1 VSKSTRGNSTSAK
14 YRQYILAA
22 VFGAMVLY
30 FGGEWVLKT
39 LQNPIDTARLKTER
53 LKKEIK
59 KRENELAR
67 ARKAAKQLAVWETQS
82 LPADVEVARSLY
94 QAWLV
99 ELVDEV
105 KLDDPSVNSGEPVSR
120 QGMYHT
126 LPFSVRGRGTL
137 EQLAG
142 FLFVFYRTDLLH
154 QVRSLNITPLANSDR
169 LDLSMSIEALVL
181 PGAGPERR
189 KGDTAEQAQ
198 ETIFAEF
205 RRRAWR
211 NSQRLAS
218 AALADYDPIV
228 QRNLFGIGG
237 SPDPTDHTYLTA
249 VSSVDGEPQAWFTLR
264 AAGEVLKLRKGDQ
277 LEVKQSSGTIAF
289 SGKIAEIDGSD
300 VIIETDDGER
310 WLLTLGESL
319 TDAYAL
325 PPEF

>member
-1 VSKSTRGNSTSAK
+1 MSKPSRGSSTLMQ

-22 VFGAMVLY
+22 IFGAMLLY
-30 FGGEWVLKT
+30 FGGEWVLAT
-39 LQNPIDTARLKTER
+39 LQDPIDSASQKTKRLKE
-53 LKKEIK
+53 EIK

-67 ARKAAKQLAVWETQS
+67 ARKAAKQLTVWETQS
-82 LPADVEVARSLY
+82 LPADIEVARSLY

-137 EQLAG
+137 EQLTG
-142 FLFVFYRTDLLH
+142 LLFVFYRTDLLH
-154 QVRSLNITPLANSDR
+154 QIRSLNITPLANSDR
-169 LDLSMSIEALVL
+169 LDLSLSIEALVL

-211 NSQRLAS
+211 DSQRLSS

-228 QRNLFGIGG
+228 RRNLFGIGG

-249 VSSVDGEPQAWFTLR
+249 VSSVDGEPQVWLTLR
-264 AAGEVLKLRKGDQ
+264 AAGEVLKLRKGESFVVGQ
-277 LEVKQSSGTIAF
+277 FSGTIA
-289 SGKIAEIDGSD
+289 EIEGSD
-300 VIIETDDGER
+300 VIIEADDGER

-319 TDAYAL
+319 TEAYAL

>member
-1 VSKSTRGNSTSAK
+1 MNKSTDVNSTFAK
-14 YRQYILAA
+14 YRPYILAA
-22 VFGAMVLY
+22 VFGGILLY
-30 FGGEWVLKT
+30 FGGEWVLEM
-39 LQNPIDTARLKTER
+39 LQGPIERASQKTER
-53 LKKEIK
+53 LKQEIK
-59 KRENELAR
+59 KREDELAR
-67 ARKAAKQLAVWETQS
+67 ARRAAKQLAVWETQS
-82 LPADVEVARSLY
+82 LPADIEVARSLY

-142 FLFVFYRTDLLH
+142 LLFVFYRTDLLH

-169 LDLSMSIEALVL
+169 LDLSIAIEALVL
-181 PGAGPERR
+181 PGAGPEGR
-189 KGDTAEQAQ
+189 KGDTALETQ

-218 AALADYDPIV
+218 VTLADYDPIV

-237 SPDPTDHTYLTA
+237 SPDPTDYTYLTA
-249 VSSVDGEPQAWFTLR
+249 VSSVDGEPQVWFTLR
-264 AAGEVLKLRKGDQ
+264 AAGEVLKLRKGENFEIGQ
-277 LEVKQSSGTIAF
+277 FSGTIA
-289 SGKIAEIDGSD
+289 AVEGSD
-300 VIIETDDGER
+300 VIIESDDGER